1 MADLI
6 CVWCIQLKIIRP
18 VDSFGNSATQS
29 KHWDEL
35 QSAVQT
41 GAMHWSRFRKNE
53 LLCFAVVFQFC
64 LVGLIWF
71 ASKFSMNCRIVK
83 KDQWKPSLSESKQ
96 SVFMLP
102 APQLIML
109 RPQADWLCLQ
119 SSNWISFGPVILLAI
134 ECFNFVGIF
143 IFWTHHFTFIIKKRE
158 ESVHGPAHLHL
169 LGQTLKKHIRWVG
182 LGWVVPG
189 LRQRQG
195 RALVETAGSDFP
207 NGTSVLSWTRIT
219 LC

>member
-1 MADLI
+1 MY
-6 CVWCIQLKIIRP
+6 
-18 VDSFGNSATQS
+18 SAEDNQAGGFFWQQCNVVQALGWVTIS
-29 KHWDEL
+29 T
-35 QSAVQT
+35 VQT
-41 GAMHWSRFRKNE
+41 GAMHSIRFWKNE

-83 KDQWKPSLSESKQ
+83 KDQWKPSLFESKQ

-102 APQLIML
+102 APHLIML
-109 RPQADWLCLQ
+109 RPQADWSCLQ
-119 SSNWISFGPVILLAI
+119 SSNWISVGPVILLAI
-134 ECFNFVGIF
+134 ECFNLVGIF
-143 IFWTHHFTFIIKKRE
+143 IFWTNHFTCVIKRHSFWKNQGICPWLSAFASPWTDLE
-158 ESVHGPAHLHL
+158 KAYKV
-169 LGQTLKKHIRWVG
+169 
-182 LGWVVPG
+182 GWVVPG